1 LRHGG
6 EAGSVAGI
14 AAVARR
20 RIANV
25 HMTTLFKLFD
35 EAMIAVL
42 ATAALMV
49 VPNRQPAVVFI
60 IVFAAGALFDFVL
73 RQFIR
78 I

>member
-1 LRHGG
+1 
-6 EAGSVAGI
+6 
-14 AAVARR
+14 
-20 RIANV
+20 
-25 HMTTLFKLFD
+25 MTTLFKLFD